1 MSRAVMI
8 WTASVAVGLLIA
20 VAQKMFLNVSAE
32 VGLAT
37 VALFVFGAGP
47 VAARVGSLFETSR
60 SRRNRSVRLV
70 AI

>member
-8 WTASVAVGLLIA
+8 WTVSVALGLLIA
-20 VAQKMFLNVSAE
+20 VAQKMFLDVSAE

-37 VALFVFGAGP
+37 VAFFVFGAGP
-47 VAARVGSLFETSR
+47 AAARMGSLFETTR
-60 SRRNRSVRLV
+60 SRRNRAGRLV